1 MYGEIDGLTKVPVFA
16 RFAWGARAIKEKRSG
31 FELLGDR
38 MGYRFVVNDIQTGA
52 CAPSQ
57 QKAFKAFERWLT
69 ARALKAAAKWAET
82 QNVNDSELFVLDSG
96 SYHYRATC
104 NASYGYVYMT
114 AWEGE
119 LL

>member
-1 MYGEIDGLTKVPVFA
+1 MAE
-16 RFAWGARAIKEKRSG
+16 FAWGARAIKDRRNG
-31 FELLGDR
+31 FDLLGDR
-38 MGYRFVVNDIQTGA
+38 TGFRFVVNGVQVGD
-52 CAPSQ
+52 CAPARK
-57 QKAFKAFERWLT
+57 KAFKAFERWLT